1 MMSHKCSWVC
11 SICGE
16 GLTRRTSATRHNRNL
31 HSGKARIV
39 RPLEYIIGRVNREY
53 PVPRDPLSY
62 RHRTIN
68 NNKNKSKGNSSAILS
83 PYYHEGTNDDS
94 DFRDK
99 KFGSGESLFSDRG
112 LGTAPLIP
120 TQDEDASQQ
129 RYNATAEK
137 DSPGHVLRRSLEISF
152 KLKELKKLL
161 NKHYPSELAD
171 QLFGRI
177 LFQLQGVNGE
187 KFLEERLEWL
197 NTVDKSA

>member
-1 MMSHKCSWVC
+1 MS
-11 SICGE
+11 IQF
-16 GLTRRTSATRHNRNL
+16 RAT
-31 HSGKARIV
+31 
-39 RPLEYIIGRVNREY
+39 
-53 PVPRDPLSY
+53 PLSY
-62 RHRTIN
+62 RRRTIN
-68 NNKNKSKGNSSAILS
+68 NNKIKSKRNSSAILS

-112 LGTAPLIP
+112 LGTAPLTP
-120 TQDEDASQQ
+120 PQDEDASQQ

-137 DSPGHVLRRSLEISF
+137 DSPSHALRRSLEISF
-152 KLKELKKLL
+152 KLKELKILL
-161 NKHYPSELAD
+161 NKHYPSELAG

-197 NTVDKSA
+197 RTVDKSA